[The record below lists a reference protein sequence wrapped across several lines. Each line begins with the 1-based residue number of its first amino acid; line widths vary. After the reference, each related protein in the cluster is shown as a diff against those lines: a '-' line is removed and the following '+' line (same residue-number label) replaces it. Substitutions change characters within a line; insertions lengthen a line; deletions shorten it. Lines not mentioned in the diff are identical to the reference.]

1 MQFSPHI
8 AALCLL
14 SLIYFIFSAGG
25 LAALYFYYEKQIYLL
40 EKELSKHTSDLATEG
55 KVLTNVYDVET
66 GGRREDEDIEDESSS
81 EISSY
86 HDYKDETSLP
96 LYCCIGNETNLKQV
110 GYLLTIWIKILKDTQ
125 LFG

>member
-1 MQFSPHI
+1 MQFSPRI

-25 LAALYFYYEKQIYLL
+25 LAALYFYYEQQIYLL
-40 EKELSKHTSDLATEG
+40 EKELSKHTSDLTTSEG
-55 KVLTNVYDVET
+55 KVLSNIYDIET
-66 GGRREDEDIEDESSS
+66 GGRREDEDIGESS

-96 LYCCIGNETNLKQV
+96 FYCCIGNETNLKQV
-110 GYLLTIWIKILKDTQ
+110 GYLLSISAI
-125 LFG
+125 